1 MATSPTPIEL
11 RAYSRMQARML
22 ALLMRFNE
30 GEYRKLFKAQRHFG
44 AAEDVL
50 PIYRDLGVLFFLRD
64 ELFEHILP
72 RIIRRLSFA
81 TPRRLVVEE
90 PPGRGRI
97 DWERTLDASWAERPG
112 EPPLVLHSRQ
122 HLRDFA
128 TAENLLTVVT
138 LLEYRADVRRVLLSP
153 LVGTQVEALRHPLT
167 SIVERCEREL
177 AFPQLA
183 GLRHMAQRILE
194 GGEDEVRALEQR
206 VASEAIPGGNS
217 AYDELLAWRQ
227 RYRELELLQRL
238 ETATPIET
246 VGVNPRRD
254 NRLYQL
260 WIVLELAD
268 LLAREQRIVVEE
280 TALPEVLCF
289 DWGEG
294 AGRRRYELRHDQ
306 GVPEPPAVWSS
317 EPVGSHVPGVRP
329 DYYLRRIDP
338 PAAEVVAGGALVWR
352 EPGVVWD
359 AKYYRESERKDRA
372 PGEPVKRMLA
382 DLALTGERHGTLL
395 FAFLRPAETGP
406 VETDDGATVAS
417 DAILVQRFSPLGAG
431 NQALDPAIRIEV
443 AALCPAQPDEETRR
457 ALRRLLDQAH
467 GILRE
472 PVVPACHGIFLD
484 ALSAGERSAIS
495 DRWGRPITDPSDDLL
510 ICPKPHIGP
519 WRVDIVSRA
528 RHCCQDGRL
537 CHIIG
542 MPGAQKPVRPPRDI
556 ESLLREIDH
565 ILATRPADELDEE
578 VVSAVAERVQGL
590 TRRFAELQQ
599 VDLEIYHERVRAL
612 GMRQTFDLLGPAEQE
627 SLALAIFLT
636 DQLFKVRAND
646 YSAPAIHLSS
656 VIEIEVKRRIF
667 TCPGLVGE
675 LANPR
680 RQTLGVLPYLQR
692 SDDLEGN
699 WARISAYAA
708 AHWNDRPIP
717 DDPERVI
724 SFDDLISKA
733 LSRIS
738 YLRNKAAHTE
748 PLPRRH
754 YDELQD
760 MVFLGGKLGLGVLN
774 TLILAW
780 KGLRTTRS
788 T

>member
-1 MATSPTPIEL
+1 MAYTPTPTEV
-11 RAYSRMQARML
+11 RAYNRMQARML
-22 ALLMRFNE
+22 SLLMRFNE
-30 GEYRKLFKAQRHFG
+30 GEYRKLFTAHRHFG

-50 PIYRDLGVLFFLRD
+50 PLYRDLGVLFFLRD

-81 TPRRLVVEE
+81 APRRLVVEE

-112 EPPLVLHSRQ
+112 EPPLQLHGRQ
-122 HLRDFA
+122 NLRDFA

-153 LVGTQVEALRHPLT
+153 VVGTQVEALRHPLN

-183 GLRHMAQRILE
+183 GLKHTARRILE
-194 GGEDEVRALEQR
+194 GGADEVQALEQR

-217 AYDELLAWRQ
+217 AYDELLVWRR
-227 RYRELELLQRL
+227 RYRDLELLQRL
-238 ETATPIET
+238 ETATPVET
-246 VGVNPRRD
+246 LGVNPRRD

-268 LLAREQRIVVEE
+268 LLVNEQQIVGEK
-280 TALPEVLCF
+280 TLLPEILCF

-294 AGRRRYELRHDQ
+294 ADRRRYELRHDK
-306 GVPEPPAVWSS
+306 GIPEPPAVWSS
-317 EPVGSHVPGVRP
+317 EPAGGHVPGVRP

-338 PAAEVVAGGALVWR
+338 PAAEVTAGGAVIWR

-359 AKYYRESERKDRA
+359 AKYYRESEQKDHA

-382 DLALTGERHGTLL
+382 DLALTGERRGTLL
-395 FAFLRPAETGP
+395 FAFLRPSETVEAES
-406 VETDDGATVAS
+406 GAGANAATAS
-417 DAILVQRFSPLGAG
+417 IRVQQFSPRGVG
-431 NQALDPAIRIEV
+431 NQALDPATRIEV
-443 AALCPAQPDEETRR
+443 AALCPERPTEEIRH
-457 ALRRLLDQAH
+457 ALRRLLEQAH
-467 GILRE
+467 RALRE
-472 PVVPACHGIFLD
+472 PIVPTCQGIFLD
-484 ALSAGERSAIS
+484 ALSAGERPGIS
-495 DRWGRPITDPSDDLL
+495 DRWGHRIDGPSDDLL

-519 WRVDIVSRA
+519 WRVDLVSRA

-556 ESLLREIDH
+556 DSLLREIDH
-565 ILATRPADELDEE
+565 ILATRPAGELDEE
-578 VVSAVAERVQGL
+578 VVSTVAERVQGL
-590 TRRFAELQQ
+590 SRRFAELARI
-599 VDLEIYHERVRAL
+599 DLEVYHERVRAL
-612 GMRQTFDLLGPAEQE
+612 GMRRTFDLLGPAEQE

-667 TCPGLVGE
+667 ACPGIAGD

-692 SDDLEGN
+692 SDDPDGN
-699 WARISAYAA
+699 WARIRAFAT
-708 AHWNDRPIP
+708 AHWHDRPNP
-717 DDPERVI
+717 DDPDRVI
-724 SFDDLISKA
+724 SFDNFVSEA
-733 LSRIS
+733 LTPICR
-738 YLRNKAAHTE
+738 LRNNAAHTE
-748 PLPRRH
+748 PLAQRH

-760 MVFLGGKLGLGVLN
+760 MVFLGGKLGFGALN
-774 TLILAW
+774 TIMLAW
-780 KGLRTTRS
+780 RD
-788 T
+788 

>member
-1 MATSPTPIEL
+1 MATAPTPIEL
-11 RAYSRMQARML
+11 RAYSRMQERML

-30 GEYRKLFKAQRHFG
+30 GEYRKLFKAQQRFG
-44 AAEDVL
+44 VADDAL

-81 TPRRLVVEE
+81 TPRRLAVEE

-183 GLRHMAQRILE
+183 GLRHTAQRILE
-194 GGEDEVRALEQR
+194 SGEDEVRALEQR
-206 VASEAIPGGNS
+206 VAREAIPGGNS
-217 AYDELLAWRQ
+217 AYDDLLEWRR
-227 RYRELELLQRL
+227 RYRELTLLQRL
-238 ETATPIET
+238 ERATPIET
-246 VGVNPRRD
+246 LGVNPRRD

-306 GVPEPPAVWSS
+306 GVPEPPAVWAS
-317 EPVGSHVPGVRP
+317 EPADSPVPGVRP

-338 PAAEVVAGGALVWR
+338 PAAEVVADGALVWR

-382 DLALTGERHGTLL
+382 DLALTGERRGTLL

-406 VETDDGATVAS
+406 AETDDGATVAS
-417 DAILVQRFSPLGAG
+417 DAILVQRFGPLGAG

-443 AALCPAQPDEETRR
+443 AALSPAQPGEAIQR

-467 GILRE
+467 NLLRE
-472 PVVPACHGIFLD
+472 PVIPACHVIFLD
-484 ALSAGERSAIS
+484 TLSAGDRSAIS
-495 DRWGRPITDPSDDLL
+495 DRWGRPITGPGDDLL

-537 CHIIG
+537 CHISG

-636 DQLFKVRAND
+636 DQLFKVRASD

-724 SFDDLISKA
+724 SFDDFISKA

-748 PLPRRH
+748 PLPRHH

-760 MVFLGGKLGLGVLN
+760 MVFLGGRLGLGVLN